1 MRQALSLARCDNRS
15 VVARDH
21 PVLGGPVNWAP
32 PGASIENR
40 FAWLSF
46 DFFVDWGSTETPV
59 SNHLWLKLPVNK
71 HFINEIVGVEKEKIR
86 EFLLKESDFVQLV
99 RFGKPQGFA
108 VSAIIFDDNGDFRSE
123 FDAWIFTV
131 YSAPKS
137 VSCQR
142 LTLGELMGL
151 IRKHSGGPVRVGRK
165 GLIYGTSRLEC
176 LLSKTDAAWPGDV
189 DALLVDSASNFDAKA
204 IFEFKKCTNRA
215 RVAFCDERLENYY
228 PYPDKRKYDRLAYL
242 GERMST
248 GSTLPIN
255 IVFYSNQAEER
266 RLIFEI
272 AELSGKPKKLRI
284 IYRNIYDVDLNNC
297 QEVRGVI
304 LNHLK
309 ETTVIT

>member
-1 MRQALSLARCDNRS
+1 MQGSSLSQF
-15 VVARDH
+15 VAQEVE
-21 PVLGGPVNWAP
+21 PLG
-32 PGASIENR
+32 
-40 FAWLSF
+40 
-46 DFFVDWGSTETPV
+46 
-59 SNHLWLKLPVNK
+59 
-71 HFINEIVGVEKEKIR
+71 
-86 EFLLKESDFVQLV
+86 KESDFVQLV